1 LREIISFGIEVNN
14 RSVKLL
20 LEGGYCIVKIQMKRN
35 KRGLIDLFEDREGGV
50 KKKKTKI
57 NF

>member
-1 LREIISFGIEVNN
+1 LREITSFGIEVNN

-35 KRGLIDLFEDREGGV
+35 KRGLIDLFEDRGEEE
-50 KKKKTKI
+50 KNK
-57 NF
+57 N